1 MLQREKH
8 EMILSKILFDLMKH
22 PALKG
27 LLGFKGGTACYF
39 LYNLPRFS
47 TDLDFTL
54 IEVSKEKVIY
64 EAVLEVLRPYGQVKQ
79 SFDKRWTLFFLLS
92 YEEES
97 HNIKVEL
104 SKRRYPDDRFELKQY
119 MGLPLWVMEKPV
131 MAAHKLVA
139 VTDRLRMVNRDLFDV
154 HFFLKNHWPID
165 ASTVKFRTGK
175 ELSSYLK
182 SLARVLRTNPPKQL
196 LDGIGEL
203 IDEKQKK
210 WVKTNLV
217 EELLYFLELRAKAI
231 FDEGSGTDLN

>member
-8 EMILSKILFDLMKH
+8 EMILSQILFDLTKK

-39 LYNLPRFS
+39 LHHLPRFS

-54 IEVSKEKVIY
+54 IEISQEKVIY

-79 SFDKRWTLFFLLS
+79 SYEKRWTLFFLLS
-92 YEEES
+92 YEAES

-104 SKRRYPDDRFELKQY
+104 SKRKYPNDRFELKQY

-139 VTDRLRMVNRDLFDV
+139 VTDRRQMVNRDLFDV

-165 ASTVKFRTGK
+165 ATTVEFRTGK
-175 ELSSYLK
+175 KLSQYLK
-182 SLARVLRTNPPKQL
+182 SLASGLRTKPPKHL

-203 IDEKQKK
+203 IDEKQKQ
-210 WVKTNLV
+210 WIKTNLM
-217 EELLYFLELRAKAI
+217 EELLYLLELRAKA
-231 FDEGSGTDLN
+231 ESASPAR